1 MKNQYSS
8 LKFQAVARGF
18 TLIEMIGV
26 LAIIAILAAAVAPR
40 VFEVIADSRGTRM
53 ATEIRAIETAVTR
66 FYADVG
72 TIQDL
77 DANGIA
83 RLDTLGD
90 TYLLTLTSRVPLDA
104 SNAGTAGVW
113 RRFNGPY
120 LEKFIES
127 SPALGTSQ
135 EIVVVVPE
143 GDADEVADKTNFAFD
158 LDNTGTENDTPGT
171 NTDGDGP
178 QRLVVLVLQGVSF
191 GDFEKV
197 DSIFD
202 EGVFTN
208 SGDQLIKGR
217 IKFDDDSGAD
227 TMTVLIAYR

>member
-77 DANGIA
+77 DANGVA
-83 RLDTLGD
+83 RLDAAGD

-104 SNAGTAGVW
+104 GNAGTAGQW

-120 LEKFIES
+120 LEKFIET

-135 EIVVVVPE
+135 EIMVVEPE
-143 GDADEVADKTNFAFD
+143 GASTVAATKTNFAFD
-158 LDNTGTENDTPGT
+158 LDDTGTANDTPGT
-171 NTDGDGP
+171 NTAGDGP
-178 QRLVVLVLQGVSF
+178 QRVVVLVVQGVSAA
-191 GDFEKV
+191 DFEKV

-208 SGDQLIKGR
+208 AGDQLLKGR
-217 IKFDDDSGAD
+217 IKFDDDSGD
-227 TMTVLIAYR
+227 DVMTVLIAYR